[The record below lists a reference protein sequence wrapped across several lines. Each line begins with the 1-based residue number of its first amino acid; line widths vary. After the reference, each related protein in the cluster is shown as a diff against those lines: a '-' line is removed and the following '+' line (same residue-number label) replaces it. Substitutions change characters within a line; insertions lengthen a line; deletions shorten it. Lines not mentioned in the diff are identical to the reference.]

1 MDMFPATF
9 LNRKTFQT
17 HTHTHTHTHAQAVM
31 TNADGSPSLGSSARV
46 TVTINNGQRTLLDSE
61 IASNSVD
68 GKIAVAI
75 PIPSDA
81 NCLKIKVHSYHEFTR
96 RVKSR

>member
-1 MDMFPATF
+1 
-9 LNRKTFQT
+9 
-17 HTHTHTHTHAQAVM
+17 M

-46 TVTINNGQRTLLDSE
+46 NVTINNGQRTLLDSD

-68 GKIAVAI
+68 GKIAVTI

-81 NCLKIKVHSYHEFTR
+81 NCLKIKVHMLSIISSHPCRTMQLHSVYKAKDFQEPTST
-96 RVKSR
+96 V